1 MTPML
6 HPELARILEAFKDA
20 PPMDF
25 VNTPITA
32 LRRVMDHI
40 PLPAPA
46 VELHAVTELEIP
58 RAADSGA
65 SGAIRARLYRATDA
79 SDAPIM
85 VYLHGGGWC
94 LGTLDTHDGLCR
106 HLAHLSCMHVCA
118 VDYRLA
124 PEHVFPA
131 ALDDAYAAVRWVAEH
146 AQLLHSDAQ
155 QLVVAGD
162 SAGGNLAMACS
173 LRAKAQGWG
182 GIRQQL
188 LFYPV
193 CDVRGNT
200 ASYQQFGQMPMLTA
214 VNMQQMWKMYHP
226 QQPVHAWAS
235 FETSGDWSG
244 LPATGLGTAE
254 LDILRDEGQQL
265 GQRLAQAGVPVT
277 HLQAAGMIHGFANF
291 SAVSPAVEEILK
303 QACAA
308 LTADCVDS

>member
-6 HPELARILEAFKDA
+6 HPELARILEMFKDA

-25 VNTPITA
+25 INTPIAA
-32 LRRVMDHI
+32 LRSVMDHI

-46 VELHAVTELEIP
+46 VELHAVTPLEIP
-58 RAADSGA
+58 RAAEQG
-65 SGAIRARLYRATDA
+65 GPMRARLYQATDA
-79 SDAPIM
+79 NDAPIM

-106 HLAHLSCMHVCA
+106 HLAHWSGMHVCA
-118 VDYRLA
+118 VEYRLA

-173 LRAKAQGWG
+173 LRAKAEGWG

-193 CDVRGNT
+193 CDARGHT
-200 ASYQQFGQMPMLTA
+200 PSYQQFGEMPMLTA
-214 VNMQQMWKMYHP
+214 ANMQQMWKMYHP
-226 QQPVHAWAS
+226 QQPVHPWAS
-235 FETSGDWSG
+235 FEEEGDYSG
-244 LPATGLGTAE
+244 LPATVLVTAE
-254 LDILRDEGQQL
+254 LDILRDEGLRL

-277 HLQAAGMIHGFANF
+277 QLQGQGMIHGFASF
-291 SAVSPAVEEILK
+291 SALSPAVDAVLQ

-308 LTADCVDS
+308 LAEDCVRG